1 MNYLITPKQQLEN
14 LRKILLWA
22 PAEDRA
28 NIISLI
34 KKISD
39 EINEKDFQ
47 KEMAKKGKEGLIN
60 HEND

>member
-22 PAEDRA
+22 PAEDRD
-28 NIISLI
+28 NIVSLMI
-34 KKISD
+34 KISN

-47 KEMAKKGKEGLIN
+47 KEMVKKGKEGLIN